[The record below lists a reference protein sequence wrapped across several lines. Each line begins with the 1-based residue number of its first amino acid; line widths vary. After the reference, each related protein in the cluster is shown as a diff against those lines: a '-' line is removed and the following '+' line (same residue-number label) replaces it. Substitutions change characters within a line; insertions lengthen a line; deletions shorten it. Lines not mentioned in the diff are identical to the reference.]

1 MELYLI
7 RHAAAEIVGEAN
19 EFLDEKRRLTPE
31 GRERMQQAARGLR
44 ALGVRFDVIMTSP
57 LYRAIETAEI
67 IAYAIEIDRG
77 IITQTPALIP
87 GATSASLTNAI
98 RKHTVES
105 IALVGHQPDLG
116 QTISRIVC
124 GYPDAAIQVRKGSVC
139 AITITET
146 APAIRGTLSW
156 MLTSKQ
162 LRLIGKGDGG

>member
-7 RHAAAEIVGEAN
+7 RHAAAEPVGDAN
-19 EFLDEKRRLTPE
+19 DFLDEKRKLTAE
-31 GRERMQQAARGLR
+31 GRERMQQAARGLHI
-44 ALGVRFDVIMTSP
+44 LGVKFDSILTSP
-57 LYRAIETAEI
+57 LFRAIETAQI
-67 IAYAIEIDRG
+67 LADAMEIDRG

-98 RKHTVES
+98 RKHSVES

-124 GYPDAAIQVRKGSVC
+124 GYPDAAIQFRKGSVC
-139 AITITET
+139 AITVTET
-146 APAIRGTLSW
+146 TPTIRGTLSW

-162 LRLIGKGDGG
+162 LRLIAKE